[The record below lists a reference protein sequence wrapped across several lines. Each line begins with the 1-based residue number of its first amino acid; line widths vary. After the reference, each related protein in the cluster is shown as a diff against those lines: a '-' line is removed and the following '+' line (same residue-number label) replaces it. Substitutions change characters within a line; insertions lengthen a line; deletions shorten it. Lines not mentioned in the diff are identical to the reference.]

1 LAHAVGIAVGDHDI
15 RVMQQPVQ
23 QADGGGV
30 LGQEPAPLN
39 WNWLRFLIAD
49 LPLDVLVLVSG
60 VSA

>member
-1 LAHAVGIAVGDHDI
+1 VVQEAVE
-15 RVMQQPVQ
+15 

-39 WNWLRFLIAD
+39 WNWLKFPIVVLSF
-49 LPLDVLVLVSG
+49 DVLVLVSG